1 MAKEELTKECTTCG
15 VVLVISP
22 EDVVIT
28 CKYCGATFDVEGKKV
43 PDHQMLPTLKEK
55 AIKENT
61 IKFLQ
66 KNEGVTR
73 ALDKQAV
80 VEEVKLNYIPYWVCP
95 FDSNTH
101 YFGVKQSS
109 VTRTRIVSDGRG
121 GTRTETYT
129 VPIYRPEEGDF
140 ARSGREN
147 IIARKHTAF
156 YGFDNFKKKLNLEK
170 IEGFDFSK
178 IKSFNAEF
186 INAEVDPVEASREA
200 YGWVEDENRRIA
212 GSRVNKLVRC
222 DSKIQMY
229 NPIYV
234 HAPLWQVRYKFKN
247 KVYKVSIM
255 GDSGTIL
262 KGEIPLT
269 LGRRAAN
276 YFAGLPVIIAG
287 MLAGQYGLS
296 ILNNVLNTSK
306 WPGYAL
312 MVLGA
317 IAIILSFLL
326 IGTAFRMQLEKSD

>member
-1 MAKEELTKECTTCG
+1 MPMEELTRKCTTCG
-15 VVLVISP
+15 VVLTISP

-28 CKYCGATFDVEGKKV
+28 CKYCGATFDIQGKKV

-55 AIKENT
+55 TIKENT
-61 IKFLQ
+61 LKFLQ
-66 KNEGVTR
+66 KNKGVTR
-73 ALDKQAV
+73 ALEKQAI

-95 FDSNTH
+95 YNSNTH
-101 YFGVKQSS
+101 YFGVKQSA

-121 GTRTETYT
+121 GTRTETYS

-147 IIARKHTAF
+147 VIARKHTAF
-156 YGFDNFKKKLNLEK
+156 YGFDNFKKKLKLDK
-170 IEGFDFSK
+170 IEEFDFSK
-178 IKSFNAEF
+178 IKSYNAEF
-186 INAEVDPVEASREA
+186 INAEVDPVEASRIA

-222 DSKIQMY
+222 DSQIQMY

-247 KVYKVSIM
+247 KVYKVSVM

-262 KGEIPLT
+262 RGEIPLT

-276 YFAGLPVIIAG
+276 YFTGLLIIIAG
-287 MLAGQYGLS
+287 IFTGQYGLS
-296 ILNNVLNTSK
+296 ILNNVFNTIK
-306 WPGYAL
+306 WLGYTSIA
-312 MVLGA
+312 LGA
-317 IAIILSFLL
+317 VAIILSFLL
-326 IGTAFRMQLEKSD
+326 TRTAFRMQLEKSD

>member
-1 MAKEELTKECTTCG
+1 MAKEELTKQCTTCG
-15 VVLVISP
+15 AVFAISP

-66 KNEGVTR
+66 KHEGVTR

-95 FDSNTH
+95 FKSNTH
-101 YFGVKQSS
+101 YFGVKRST
-109 VTRTRIVSDGRG
+109 VTRTRRVSDGRG

-140 ARSGREN
+140 QRYGREKV
-147 IIARKHTAF
+147 IARKHTAF
-156 YGFDNFKKKLNLEK
+156 YGFTNFEKKLKLDI
-170 IEGFDFSK
+170 IEEFDFKK
-178 IKSFNAEF
+178 IKSLNAEF
-186 INAEVDPVEASREA
+186 INAEVNPVEASREA

-212 GSRVNKLVRC
+212 GSKVYKLVRC
-222 DSKIQMY
+222 DSQIDMY
-229 NPIYV
+229 APIYV
-234 HAPLWQVRYKFKN
+234 HAPLWQVRYKFK
-247 KVYKVSIM
+247 KEVYKVSIM

-276 YFAGLPVIIAG
+276 YLAGLSMIIAG
-287 MLAGQYGLS
+287 AFAGQYGLS
-296 ILNNVLNTSK
+296 ILDNILNTSK
-306 WPGYAL
+306 WLGNAL
-312 MVLGA
+312 IILGA
-317 IAIILSFLL
+317 AAIVLSFLL
-326 IGTAFRMQLEKSD
+326 TRTAFKMQLEKD